1 MKKIIIFILIIFTS
15 GLFAFQLFNDD
26 PIIQFLNSLDDKQK
40 KITQLSFED
49 PSRNFWHFF
58 PGTMVDR
65 AGIRLKEL
73 NTNQK
78 DLAFKLLKSY
88 LSEGGYDK
96 TLKIIDLE
104 RVLAELEGNK
114 EFRDAEKYHIA
125 IYGNPG
131 KDSLWA
137 WSFEGHHVSLNFSI
151 LNDKVSIAPR
161 FMGANP
167 ATIKSG
173 SRKGERTLANE
184 EDLGI
189 RLINDLS
196 KKQQQIAIF
205 QKTSLDDIVTFNAS
219 KVDPLA
225 PVGIKMEELSN
236 EQQKLLMELIHV
248 YLSTMPLDL
257 ANKRMEVLKSE
268 EMSAIRF
275 GWAGSTV
282 ISNPHYYRIQGKT
295 FLIEFDNIQNSAN
308 HIHSVWR
315 DFDGDFGR
323 DLIKEHYQKSHH

>member
-49 PSRNFWHFF
+49 PSRNYWHFF

-73 NTNQK
+73 NTSQK
-78 DLAFKLLKSY
+78 DLAFKLLKSF
-88 LSEGGYDK
+88 LSKVGYDK

-125 IYGNPG
+125 IYGNPE

-189 RLINDLS
+189 GLINDLS
-196 KKQQQIAIF
+196 KKQQEIAIF
-205 QKTSLDDIVTFNAS
+205 QNTSLNDIVTFNIS
-219 KVDPLA
+219 KVEPLA
-225 PVGIKMEELSN
+225 PVGIKMEQLN
-236 EQQKLLMELIHV
+236 MKQQKLLMELIHV
-248 YLSTMPLDL
+248 YLSTMPIEL
-257 ANKRMEVLKSE
+257 ANKRMDNLRSE
-268 EMSAIRF
+268 ELDAIRF

-295 FLIEFDNIQNSAN
+295 FLIEFDNIQNGAN

-315 DFDGDFGR
+315 DFEGDFGK